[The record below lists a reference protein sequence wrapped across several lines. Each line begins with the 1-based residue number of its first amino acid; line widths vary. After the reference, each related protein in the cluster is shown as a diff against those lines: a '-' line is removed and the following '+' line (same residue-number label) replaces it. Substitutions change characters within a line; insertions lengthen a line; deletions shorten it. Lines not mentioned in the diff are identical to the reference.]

1 MLQIIV
7 NNQQVDLLEDTEVSI
22 TIEHPM
28 LSTDHIPVPY
38 STDIDLPLSPR
49 NRVIFGFV
57 DRPARTAAFESLP
70 ARIFFD
76 GLEITSGEIKVSE
89 VEETITA
96 SYNGVMIPANV
107 DKMAYRQNLGRIDF
121 GASAV
126 QVACNNYFIA
136 RTEEEYPD
144 LVAAPVSIDARVT
157 GEIVDGNTIT
167 QVSAAAWLNGYDE
180 SNGDYLP
187 DQYRRD
193 SHLNKILPAFRVGWL
208 LDKLL
213 DGRCVN
219 NIFNTGEWRRLMIL
233 STWHPR
239 YKPDDQSAVYDIDDQ
254 GNASLTLA
262 DFMPKKAA
270 NEIITELLK
279 LPCASMYATGD
290 SFTIELNRDILD
302 RKVIGD
308 DWTGKVIG
316 RVTISEQEAQ
326 RYVAGYSQEDA
337 ELAVDLQVTDS
348 DDILHICSLNPT
360 QEIQPGTFNV
370 ANTGQVIE
378 RIAADDVTGALG
390 SDHDNVNVLRSSDG
404 LEVDVEAVCKGQCLA
419 LGHVGSNLGVVD
431 IGAQLIGHQHHD
443 NIAGLGSLFHLHDLE
458 VVMGGSE
465 LRSLCP
471 VSRTLAQA
479 DHNVDAAL
487 SQILRVCMTLAAEA
501 DDSDGLAV
509 QHAEVAVGIVVFLDS
524 HSSCSP
530 FYSSVVANNKR
541 SLFFRSPGSGKNI
554 QVRSGQWVPGR
565 GSWAARTS
573 CGGFCIC

>member
-22 TIEHPM
+22 PIEHPM

-337 ELAVDLQVTDS
+337 ELAADLQVTDS

-378 RIAADDVTGALG
+378 RIAADDVTGV
-390 SDHDNVNVLRSSDG
+390 DFNVLQQRMSIKEEQDPDDDRSDYDMSFGGSVVTTNIG
-404 LEVDVEAVCKGQCLA
+404 LHKSTDNTYGQGHRWYYSPQIGEAVKERPENLLVA
-419 LGHVGSNLGVVD
+419 LYYGMCREIRWAARDFYNYPYLTHCNYDCRGNRLGD
-431 IGAQLIGHQHHD
+431 L
-443 NIAGLGSLFHLHDLE
+443 SLSF
-458 VVMGGSE
+458 
-465 LRSLCP
+465 
-471 VSRTLAQA
+471 TQ
-479 DHNVDAAL
+479 
-487 SQILRVCMTLAAEA
+487 T
-501 DDSDGLAV
+501 DGLATYHSAFKAWIERAHRMLKCKV
-509 QHAEVAVGIVVFLDS
+509 HLNAVDLHNLDMRNKIMYKNKLYYISSITINLRTLSIEPAEAELIE
-524 HSSCSP
+524 
-530 FYSSVVANNKR
+530 A
-541 SLFFRSPGSGKNI
+541 
-554 QVRSGQWVPGR
+554 
-565 GSWAARTS
+565 
-573 CGGFCIC
+573 

>member
-1 MLQIIV
+1 M
-7 NNQQVDLLEDTEVSI
+7 
-22 TIEHPM
+22 
-28 LSTDHIPVPY
+28 
-38 STDIDLPLSPR
+38 
-49 NRVIFGFV
+49 IFGFV

-144 LVAAPVSIDARVT
+144 LVAAPVSIDARVA

-219 NIFNTGEWRRLMIL
+219 NIFNTGEWQRLMIL

-337 ELAVDLQVTDS
+337 R
-348 DDILHICSLNPT
+348 
-360 QEIQPGTFNV
+360 
-370 ANTGQVIE
+370 TG
-378 RIAADDVTGALG
+378 
-390 SDHDNVNVLRSSDG
+390 SRS
-404 LEVDVEAVCKGQCLA
+404 
-419 LGHVGSNLGVVD
+419 
-431 IGAQLIGHQHHD
+431 
-443 NIAGLGSLFHLHDLE
+443 AGD
-458 VVMGGSE
+458 
-465 LRSLCP
+465 
-471 VSRTLAQA
+471 
-479 DHNVDAAL
+479 
-487 SQILRVCMTLAAEA
+487 
-501 DDSDGLAV
+501 
-509 QHAEVAVGIVVFLDS
+509 
-524 HSSCSP
+524 
-530 FYSSVVANNKR
+530 
-541 SLFFRSPGSGKNI
+541 
-554 QVRSGQWVPGR
+554 
-565 GSWAARTS
+565 
-573 CGGFCIC
+573 

>member
-219 NIFNTGEWRRLMIL
+219 NIFNTGE
-233 STWHPR
+233 
-239 YKPDDQSAVYDIDDQ
+239 
-254 GNASLTLA
+254 
-262 DFMPKKAA
+262 
-270 NEIITELLK
+270 
-279 LPCASMYATGD
+279 
-290 SFTIELNRDILD
+290 
-302 RKVIGD
+302 
-308 DWTGKVIG
+308 
-316 RVTISEQEAQ
+316 
-326 RYVAGYSQEDA
+326 
-337 ELAVDLQVTDS
+337 
-348 DDILHICSLNPT
+348 
-360 QEIQPGTFNV
+360 
-370 ANTGQVIE
+370 
-378 RIAADDVTGALG
+378 
-390 SDHDNVNVLRSSDG
+390 
-404 LEVDVEAVCKGQCLA
+404 
-419 LGHVGSNLGVVD
+419 
-431 IGAQLIGHQHHD
+431 
-443 NIAGLGSLFHLHDLE
+443 
-458 VVMGGSE
+458 
-465 LRSLCP
+465 
-471 VSRTLAQA
+471 
-479 DHNVDAAL
+479 
-487 SQILRVCMTLAAEA
+487 
-501 DDSDGLAV
+501 
-509 QHAEVAVGIVVFLDS
+509 
-524 HSSCSP
+524 
-530 FYSSVVANNKR
+530 
-541 SLFFRSPGSGKNI
+541 
-554 QVRSGQWVPGR
+554 
-565 GSWAARTS
+565 
-573 CGGFCIC
+573 